1 MFHLTSSRWRSCG
14 RLNRVALELG
24 LGALSVRI
32 RISGW
37 GDARP
42 WLKFA
47 LIGCLA
53 FDCAAAANTAFA
65 RSRNYDAGSPRGEKT
80 AEESAPPKG
89 PLFFV
94 ISTNKQ
100 HVSVYGSNGLYEVSP
115 VSTGRPDHPTPHGI
129 FSIIGKERFHRS
141 NLYSG
146 APMPFMQRITW
157 SGVAMHE
164 GVLPGYAASHGC
176 VRLPHE
182 FARRLFGYTEGNE
195 RVIISRQDIVPAAI
209 SHPRLFEPKLM
220 AAPGT
225 GVASGSGQ
233 ILQNAIALTQSSHL
247 SGGAE
252 KLDIAVTP
260 DANEAAPAQKL
271 LNPVEFAKAMKAQ
284 AAKQAEQATAALNPA
299 RYASEAKEREAR
311 EAVAAARKAEFAL
324 AGAKDLAEIADRRV
338 KRAAADVDAAKAAVE
353 VRAQAEAK
361 IPEAEAALS
370 AAQRI
375 KTEKDQDAASGP
387 APSVMESLTKEAREA
402 AVALRKAEFNLASTK
417 DLLEAADRRVK
428 RAAADAEAA
437 KAVVEAKAQAEAK
450 LAEAEGA
457 LSAAQRI
464 KAEKDREA
472 ASSPR
477 DEAKAKE
484 AREAAIAAR
493 RAEIALSNARDYLE
507 AANWRVK
514 RTAVDIEAAKAA
526 VDAKTQ
532 AEARLVEAET
542 ALSSARSIARDKD
555 TALSSARDTVEAKAK
570 EVREAA
576 AAVRMAGIALS
587 AARDSFETAD
597 RRVKRLAG
605 EEEALKAAAEAKTQA
620 EAKVAEAQAAFS
632 AAQRVKTEKE
642 QDAASAVKAYKDA
655 DYTRRAAADAAK
667 SWERRLAP
675 LSVFISRK
683 TQRLYIRQGHIRV
696 FDVPVTIRE
705 PEKPLGT
712 HVFVAMP
719 QQGTPDGQSLLR
731 WLALTVP
738 DANTETG
745 DEPRRHR
752 RRNYE
757 DDAAAQAPAVPA
769 ASASEAL
776 DRIEIAP
783 EAREKISEMLWAGSS
798 LIVSDK
804 PMSGETG
811 EYTDFVILT
820 R

>member
-1 MFHLTSSRWRSCG
+1 
-14 RLNRVALELG
+14 
-24 LGALSVRI
+24 LSVRI

-42 WLKFA
+42 WLKLA

-65 RSRNYDAGSPRGEKT
+65 RSRNYDGDSPRREKT
-80 AEESAPPKG
+80 ADEPAPPKG
-89 PLFFV
+89 PMFFV

-225 GVASGSGQ
+225 GIASGSGQ

-247 SGGAE
+247 TGGAE
-252 KLDIAVTP
+252 KLEVAVAPETP
-260 DANEAAPAQKL
+260 DANQAASRQKL

-324 AGAKDLAEIADRRV
+324 AGAKDLAEVADRRV
-338 KRAAADVDAAKAAVE
+338 KRAAADVDAAKTAVE
-353 VRAQAEAK
+353 AGAQAGAK
-361 IPEAEAALS
+361 IPEAEAVLS
-370 AAQRI
+370 AALRN

-402 AVALRKAEFNLASTK
+402 AIAVRKAEFALASAK
-417 DLLEAADRRVK
+417 DLAEAADRRVK

-437 KAVVEAKAQAEAK
+437 KVVVEAKVQAEAK

-477 DEAKAKE
+477 DGIKAKE

-493 RAEIALSNARDYLE
+493 RAEIAQSNARDYLE

-532 AEARLVEAET
+532 AGAKLAEAET
-542 ALSSARSIARDKD
+542 ALSAARSVAKDKD
-555 TALSSARDTVEAKAK
+555 TALNSARDAVEAKAK
-570 EVREAA
+570 EVREAV
-576 AAVRMAGIALS
+576 AAVRKAEIAL
-587 AARDSFETAD
+587 AAAKDAFETAE

-719 QQGTPDGQSLLR
+719 RQGTPDGQSLLR

-757 DDAAAQAPAVPA
+757 DDAAAQAPAVSA

>member
-1 MFHLTSSRWRSCG
+1 M
-14 RLNRVALELG
+14 
-24 LGALSVRI
+24 RI
-32 RISGW
+32 TGW
-37 GDARP
+37 DDFRP

-65 RSRNYDAGSPRGEKT
+65 RSRNYDAGSPRREKT
-80 AEESAPPKG
+80 AEQSAPPKG

-94 ISTNKQ
+94 ISTNNQ

-182 FARRLFGYTEGNE
+182 FARRLFGITEGNE

-220 AAPGT
+220 AAP
-225 GVASGSGQ
+225 VAGIVSGSGQ
-233 ILQNAIALTQSSHL
+233 ILQNALALTQSPHL
-247 SGGAE
+247 TGGAE
-252 KLDIAVTP
+252 KLDVAVTP
-260 DANEAAPAQKL
+260 DVTEAAPAPKL
-271 LNPVEFAKAMKAQ
+271 LNPVEFAKAMKVQ
-284 AAKQAEQATAALNPA
+284 AIKQAERATAALTPA
-299 RYASEAKEREAR
+299 RVAIEAKEREVR
-311 EAVAAARKAEFAL
+311 EAAAAARKAGFAL
-324 AGAKDLAEIADRRV
+324 ASAKDMAETADRRM
-338 KRAAADVDAAKAAVE
+338 KRAAADVDAAKTAIEAKT
-353 VRAQAEAK
+353 RAEAK

-370 AAQRI
+370 AAQRV
-375 KTEKDQDAASGP
+375 KAEKDQDAASGP
-387 APSVMESLTKEAREA
+387 APSAIETLTKEAREA
-402 AVALRKAEFNLASTK
+402 AVAVRKAEFALTSAK
-417 DLLEAADRRVK
+417 DLLDTAERRLK
-428 RAAADAEAA
+428 RSAADAEAA
-437 KAVVEAKAQAEAK
+437 KAVLEAKAQAAAK
-450 LAEAEGA
+450 VAEAEAA
-457 LSAAQRI
+457 LSTVQRI

-472 ASSPR
+472 TSNPR
-477 DEAKAKE
+477 DGTKAKEAREAAVAVRKAEFALSNAKDRLEAASWRVKRTAVDLDAAKAAADTKAQAGTKVEEAEAALSVARRIQKDQDTALNSTRETFEAKAKE
-484 AREAAIAAR
+484 AREAAAAVR
-493 RAEIALSNARDYLE
+493 KAEIAL
-507 AANWRVK
+507 V
-514 RTAVDIEAAKAA
+514 T
-526 VDAKTQ
+526 
-532 AEARLVEAET
+532 
-542 ALSSARSIARDKD
+542 
-555 TALSSARDTVEAKAK
+555 AK
-570 EVREAA
+570 ET
-576 AAVRMAGIALS
+576 
-587 AARDSFETAD
+587 FESAD
-597 RRVKRLAG
+597 RRVKRLGG

-620 EAKVAEAQAAFS
+620 EAKVAEAQVDFS
-632 AAQRVKTEKE
+632 AADSVKTEKE
-642 QDAASAVKAYKDA
+642 QNAASAMKVYKDA
-655 DYTRRAAADAAK
+655 SYARIAAADAAK

-696 FDVPVTIRE
+696 FDVPVTISE
-705 PEKPLGT
+705 PAKPLGT
-712 HVFVAMP
+712 HVFMAMP
-719 QQGTPDGQSLLR
+719 QQGTQDGQPLLR
-731 WLALTVP
+731 WLALTIP
-738 DANTETG
+738 DASTETG
-745 DEPRRHR
+745 GEPGRHR
-752 RRNYE
+752 RRNHE

-769 ASASEAL
+769 ASATEAL

-783 EAREKISEMLWAGSS
+783 EVREKISEMLWAGSS